1 MHPDNVHQFDF
12 FYFFFKLQNIGA
24 RTKDTRLEVTVVGPR
39 PWIGLTLKS
48 EESTHA
54 AAAAAVVVVGQ
65 LMPLLLTLTNMGDAP
80 AKYITLSS
88 NASVVPTNVSIL
100 SSSVTKEGK
109 LTTVFRL
116 PVTPLGPNET
126 REVEL
131 TLRVPDNGVGP
142 QDVFVMIEYSDQEDI
157 PQDIGTCVFVYV
169 LFYLFASLLGFFLF
183 SSSFLLTSFFFF
195 LFFFLLLSYPFIS
208 LSLLQSHAH
217 YVSVDFSV
225 ARVPC

>member
-1 MHPDNVHQFDF
+1 MDS
-12 FYFFFKLQNIGA
+12 FFFLFLYKTGA

-48 EESTHA
+48 EASMNA
-54 AAAAAVVVVGQ
+54 AEDAAVVPVVVVGQ

-157 PQDIGTCVFVYV
+157 PQDIGTCVLLCF
-169 LFYLFASLLGFFLF
+169 LSMFLLGFFLF
-183 SSSFLLTSFFFF
+183 SSFF
-195 LFFFLLLSYPFIS
+195 LFAHILLFSF

>member
-1 MHPDNVHQFDF
+1 MNAAND
-12 FYFFFKLQNIGA
+12 A
-24 RTKDTRLEVTVVGPR
+24 AVVP
-39 PWIGLTLKS
+39 
-48 EESTHA
+48 
-54 AAAAAVVVVGQ
+54 VVVVGQ

-157 PQDIGTCVFVYV
+157 PQDIGTCVLLCFLINVFARV
-169 LFYLFASLLGFFLF
+169 LSFLLLLSFC
-183 SSSFLLTSFFFF
+183 SHPSSFLL
-195 LFFFLLLSYPFIS
+195 LFLLFLSSSHTLTTSPS
-208 LSLLQSHAH
+208 TPPSHACH
-217 YVSVDFSV
+217 ADSQCCSISVPAIVCSSHF
-225 ARVPC
+225 

>member
-1 MHPDNVHQFDF
+1 MN
-12 FYFFFKLQNIGA
+12 
-24 RTKDTRLEVTVVGPR
+24 
-39 PWIGLTLKS
+39 
-48 EESTHA
+48 A
-54 AAAAAVVVVGQ
+54 AADAAVVPVVVVGQ

-157 PQDIGTCVFVYV
+157 PQDIGTCVLLCF
-169 LFYLFASLLGFFLF
+169 LSMFLLGFFLF
-183 SSSFLLTSFFFF
+183 SSFF
-195 LFFFLLLSYPFIS
+195 LFAHILLFSF

>member
-1 MHPDNVHQFDF
+1 MN
-12 FYFFFKLQNIGA
+12 
-24 RTKDTRLEVTVVGPR
+24 
-39 PWIGLTLKS
+39 
-48 EESTHA
+48 A
-54 AAAAAVVVVGQ
+54 ADGEAIVPVVVVGQ

-157 PQDIGTCVFVYV
+157 PQDIGTCVLLCF
-169 LFYLFASLLGFFLF
+169 LSMFLLGFFLF
-183 SSSFLLTSFFFF
+183 SSFF
-195 LFFFLLLSYPFIS
+195 LFAHILLFLLLFLLF
-208 LSLLQSHAH
+208 LSSSHTLTTSPSTSPSHACH
-217 YVSVDFSV
+217 ADSQCCSISVPAIVCSSHF
-225 ARVPC
+225 